1 MFYYKFL
8 DEKTKQLEAWTESK
22 KQAEIADLKL
32 STEQKP
38 EQAYNGKWY
47 LSGHTPAPTVAEAAA
62 TEIAELKRKL
72 SDTDYAVIKIAEGA
86 ATPEEYADI
95 IGQRATWRARINEL
109 EAELGR

>member
-1 MFYYKFL
+1 MFKL
-8 DEKTKQLEAWTESK
+8 GDKLTKQNYTQGAIWCNENHAIIDPETW
-22 KQAEIADLKL
+22 EIK
-32 STEQKP
+32 EI
-38 EQAYNGKWY
+38 
-47 LSGHTPAPTVAEAAA
+47 PAPTVAERAQF
-62 TEIAELKRKL
+62 EIEYLKQSL